1 MTRSFNLCVLLS
13 QMALAL
19 FLFGERRGEIAFAFG
34 QFFAAHKLLAWYL
47 VGINLAAFAAF
58 AADKYRAVR
67 RRRRIR
73 NATLLTLAALGG
85 SVGGMLAMVLF
96 RHKIRDKRFFLGLP
110 LLLPIQT
117 LLLLALM
124 NL

>member
-1 MTRSFNLCVLLS
+1 MTRSFSLCVLLS

-34 QFFAAHKLLAWYL
+34 PFFAAHKLLAWYL

-85 SVGGMLAMVLF
+85 SVGVCWRWSFSG
-96 RHKIRDKRFFLGLP
+96 IRSGKTAFPWACRCSC
-110 LLLPIQT
+110 
-117 LLLLALM
+117 
-124 NL
+124 